1 MDSYYKTLCLTP
13 LLYCSVELICL
24 GCTIAG
30 LYLYDLPYK
39 PSKLHH
45 HRIGRFLENNLLKI
59 LEKHSNKLCVM
70 MRYLK

>member
-13 LLYCSVELICL
+13 LLNWSVELICL
-24 GCTIAG
+24 GCIVAG

-45 HRIGRFLENNLLKI
+45 HRIGRF
-59 LEKHSNKLCVM
+59 
-70 MRYLK
+70 